1 MLASAAS
8 LRDLDMFC
16 TPYHSFFCF
25 FGIFF
30 IFMDILL
37 A

>member
-16 TPYHSFFCF
+16 IPHSFFCF

-30 IFMDILL
+30 MDILL